1 MQDDFRALHAQTPS
15 LPVMD
20 PRGLIISSVGWY
32 RTVVDQDAS
41 PRTERSEFDVT
52 GRKAYQSDACLS
64 TATQTSPNLSK
75 LHSLSGQV
83 LERISVDSGWQI
95 SLPGEAGQMVEE
107 WDGRGIRR
115 RVEYDSMLRPMA
127 VFEGDGADEVCA
139 ERLTYGTT
147 SDAFANQ
154 CGQLIRHDDP
164 AGSLGNLS
172 FNLTGEVIK
181 QTRRFLIDLDLP
193 DWPLLI
199 EERDNLLELAKAE
212 STWRFGPLG
221 DVLEQT
227 DAKGNTQSF
236 AQTVA
241 GQLKASNLLLR
252 DQAARTLLSDIQ
264 YDAQG
269 RISSEIAGNGVVT
282 ALDYDPVDG
291 SLIRLHAGD
300 GHLQDLNSAYDPVG
314 NVVSIED
321 RAQATRLLPISGSN
335 RCVRLLTTR
344 CIN

>member
-52 GRKAYQSDACLS
+52 GRKAYQSDARFS

-164 AGSLGNLS
+164 AGSLGNL
-172 FNLTGEVIK
+172 L
-181 QTRRFLIDLDLP
+181 QP
-193 DWPLLI
+193 DG
-199 EERDNLLELAKAE
+199 RSHQA
-212 STWRFGPLG
+212 
-221 DVLEQT
+221 
-227 DAKGNTQSF
+227 DASVF
-236 AQTVA
+236 
-241 GQLKASNLLLR
+241 
-252 DQAARTLLSDIQ
+252 D
-264 YDAQG
+264 
-269 RISSEIAGNGVVT
+269 
-282 ALDYDPVDG
+282 
-291 SLIRLHAGD
+291 
-300 GHLQDLNSAYDPVG
+300 
-314 NVVSIED
+314 
-321 RAQATRLLPISGSN
+321 
-335 RCVRLLTTR
+335 
-344 CIN
+344 